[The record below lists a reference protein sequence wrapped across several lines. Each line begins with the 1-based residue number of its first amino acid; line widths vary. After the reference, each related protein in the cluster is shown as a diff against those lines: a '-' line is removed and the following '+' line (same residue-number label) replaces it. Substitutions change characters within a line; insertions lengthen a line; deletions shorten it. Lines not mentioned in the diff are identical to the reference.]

1 LVSTAAEDLIAADG
15 SGRTPREG
23 AGSTATVAADSPRP
37 ARICASRP
45 PKEWPMMAGLVSSF
59 LDDLLL
65 VGGDV
70 ADALAGENAGIFPG
84 QFDGGRIVGPA
95 RSDRAVAGLLEERDP
110 VVPAAVQQPQPVHE
124 HDGLP
129 A

>member
-1 LVSTAAEDLIAADG
+1 MTDDG
-15 SGRTPREG
+15 RLRVE
-23 AGSTATVAADSPRP
+23 
-37 ARICASRP
+37 
-45 PKEWPMMAGLVSSF
+45 L

-70 ADALAGENAGIFPG
+70 ADALAGEHAGIFPG

-110 VVPAAVQQPQPVHE
+110 VVPAVVQQQQPVHE

>member
-1 LVSTAAEDLIAADG
+1 
-15 SGRTPREG
+15 
-23 AGSTATVAADSPRP
+23 
-37 ARICASRP
+37 
-45 PKEWPMMAGLVSSF
+45 MMAGLRVEL

-70 ADALAGENAGIFPG
+70 ADALAGEHAGIFPG

-110 VVPAAVQQPQPVHE
+110 VVPAAVQQQQPVHE